1 MQSVI
6 VGCAVP
12 LMWSFIDQME
22 TNVQKLHSDT
32 FVCHTLTMSQ
42 LLMIRK
48 TSIAIEYHLRY
59 LILEF

>member
-12 LMWSFIDQME
+12 FMWSFIDQMK
-22 TNVQKLHSDT
+22 TNVQKLHNDT
-32 FVCHTLTMSQ
+32 FICHTLTMSQ

-48 TSIAIEYHLRY
+48 LNGPERLP
-59 LILEF
+59 

>member
-1 MQSVI
+1 MQNVI

-12 LMWSFIDQME
+12 FMWSFIDKMK
-22 TNVQKLHSDT
+22 TNVQKLHNDT

-48 TSIAIEYHLRY
+48 LNGPERLP
-59 LILEF
+59 